1 MILERFEIRQHSGGG
16 GLHRGGNVV
25 IRRIRFLEPMVASIL
40 SSHREI
46 PPYGLEGGEPG
57 MTGRNTVER
66 LSGAC
71 EELKG
76 CDQTELNAGDV
87 FVIETP
93 DGGGYGAPDNG

>member
-1 MILERFEIRQHSGGG
+1 
-16 GLHRGGNVV
+16 
-25 IRRIRFLEPMVASIL
+25 
-40 SSHREI
+40 
-46 PPYGLEGGEPG
+46 

-71 EELKG
+71 GELKG